1 LYRPAV
7 PNGRCKKAR
16 DATIICGMKRIAALW
31 CVVLPFAAGLV
42 AAGEPA
48 RYALRYDAA
57 TRTMHASLC
66 LDRAATLQRFSGDA
80 SAPGHVEDLARSSGA
95 PLQQGGDGW
104 SARDWRAG
112 ECLRWRADL
121 GRIADANARSSALRA
136 AETITDPG
144 GWLLWAAD
152 VAAADARVD
161 LPAGIALSTP
171 WTPEPSAGTTRR
183 YHIERTPPDWLARIA
198 IGRMSETTIQRPGG
212 RLHVAIGGPPDPA
225 QRRRLL
231 AWLGRVSDAATTA
244 YGHLPLADVQVL
256 VIPVGAQ
263 RDAVVFGQ
271 STRGEGNGLTLFV
284 DPSRDAHA
292 FERDW
297 IAVHELSHL
306 FHPHLGARGAWLAE
320 GLATYLQ
327 NVLRARAGLLTP
339 AQAWAELADGFA
351 RGRAATPRGD
361 ATPLEQASL
370 DMERAHGYTRVYWSG
385 TAYWLAVDLE
395 LRRASGGRI
404 GVDEALRRFDACC
417 LAPTRS
423 WTPQAFVERLDA
435 LAGTDVFARRWREY
449 RTLTRFPATPALD
462 TVDAAAR
469 AGIMGAGGGDE
480 AEGEG
485 RDWNTKGTK
494 ERPIERKS
502 LKHGA
507 PEGRGFR

>member
-1 LYRPAV
+1 
-7 PNGRCKKAR
+7 
-16 DATIICGMKRIAALW
+16 MKRIAALS
-31 CVVLPFAAGLV
+31 CVLLPFAAGL
-42 AAGEPA
+42 AGAGESA
-48 RYALRYDAA
+48 QYALRYDDDA
-57 TRTMHASLC
+57 RTMHASLC
-66 LDRAATLQRFSGDA
+66 LDRAGALQRFSADA
-80 SAPGHVEDLARSSGA
+80 SAPGHVEGLVRSSGA
-95 PLQQGGDGW
+95 PLQQDGDGW

-121 GRIADANARSSALRA
+121 GRIADANARRGALQA

-144 GWLLWAAD
+144 GWLLWATD
-152 VAAADARVD
+152 VAAADARVE
-161 LPAGIALSTP
+161 LRAGIALSAP
-171 WTPEPSAGTTRR
+171 WTPEASAGTTRR
-183 YHIERTPPDWLARIA
+183 YRIERTPTDWLARVA
-198 IGRMSETTIQRPGG
+198 IGRMFETTIDRPGG
-212 RLHVAIGGPPDPA
+212 RLHVAIGGTPDAP
-225 QRRRLL
+225 QRKRLL

-244 YGHLPLADVQVL
+244 YGRLPLADVQVL

-284 DPSRDAHA
+284 DPSRDAPA

-361 ATPLEQASL
+361 APPLEQASL
-370 DMERAHGYTRVYWSG
+370 DMENAHGYTRVYWSG

-417 LAPTRS
+417 LAPPRAWS
-423 WTPQAFVERLDA
+423 PQAFVERLDT
-435 LAGTDVFARRWREY
+435 LVGTDVFARRWREY
-449 RTLTRFPATPALD
+449 RALTRFP
-462 TVDAAAR
+462 TVPPLDAASDVALR
-469 AGIMGAGGGDE
+469 EAIMRPVE
-480 AEGEG
+480 KAEGEAKAKAKAK
-485 RDWNTKGTK
+485 D
-494 ERPIERKS
+494 
-502 LKHGA
+502 
-507 PEGRGFR
+507 